1 MLITSIVCLFQLWK
15 SRLYLCICIY
25 CVFCTNVRIQIIM
38 TISHFYVD
46 NFPRVQPWEL
56 RRQPN
61 AFMLHSDHTIE
72 ALLALFPTTKLH
84 GFPLMAMNES
94 LSRKKNKKN
103 CITTYLNPQK
113 FIGVYNFSRWKQ
125 PLLTLRTKLPEWLET
140 SAPQKSKGRKP
151 SRAENLGEK
160 NASRRYSLISW
171 MELAWKPLAFFKQCS
186 GAESIRLRKGTFWN
200 SKLKVELEW
209 FLFSFQD
216 DFQVVR
222 LFVVSGT
229 VNCHAWLES
238 IDIHHCKFSE
248 I

>member
-1 MLITSIVCLFQLWK
+1 MY
-15 SRLYLCICIY
+15 LYIPC
-25 CVFCTNVRIQIIM
+25 FFGTNVRIQIIM
-38 TISHFYVD
+38 TISHFHVD

-61 AFMLHSDHTIE
+61 AFMLQSDHTIE

-94 LSRKKNKKN
+94 LSRKKKKN
-103 CITTYLNPQK
+103 CTTTYLNPQK

-125 PLLTLRTKLPEWLET
+125 PSWHWEQNCQNGWKL
-140 SAPQKSKGRKP
+140 APQKSKGTKP
-151 SRAENLGEK
+151 SRPENLGGK
-160 NASRRYSLISW
+160 NASRRYSLISIHF
-171 MELAWKPLAFFKQCS
+171 MDGTRMKAVGFLKQCS
-186 GAESIRLRKGTFWN
+186 GAESIHLRKGTFWN
-200 SKLKVELEW
+200 PKLKVGLEW

-222 LFVVSGT
+222 LFVVSGA
-229 VNCHAWLES
+229 VNYHAWLES
-238 IDIHHCKFSE
+238 IECQSCKFSE